1 MYSLY
6 EYFIAPLFK
15 YQLSSQAELK
25 EEVIVFARTPMD
37 PDHTL
42 RRDDLVW
49 LTRRVIQT
57 SESWSLKHHSAPLR

>member
-6 EYFIAPLFK
+6 EYLIPPLFK

-25 EEVIVFARTPMD
+25 EVIVFARTPMG

-49 LTRRVIQT
+49 LTSRVIKT